1 MKLKT
6 LMLSLFVALGA
17 IVAARAA
24 DDAAVK
30 AAADR
35 QKMVEM
41 HEKMAELHKQTAEC
55 LKAGKPVKECHDALV
70 AQCPMQKGGCPMM
83 GEMCP
88 MGRGQ
93 GRGMGRG
100 KGRGMGPGMGR
111 GMGAGQAPSAPPAAP
126 VKPADEKKP

>member
-6 LMLSLFVALGA
+6 LLLSLFVALGTMA
-17 IVAARAA
+17 VARAA
-24 DDAAVK
+24 DDTAAK

-41 HEKMAELHKQTAEC
+41 HEKMSDLHKQAAEC
-55 LKAGKPVKECHDALV
+55 LKAGKPVKECHDAMA
-70 AQCPMQKGGCPMM
+70 AQCPMGKDGVCPMM
-83 GEMCP
+83 GTMCP

-93 GRGMGRG
+93 GMRGQGRG

-111 GMGAGQAPSAPPAAP
+111 GKGMGPAANAPAAP
-126 VKPADEKKP
+126 TDAKKP